1 MFQHHFARKALSRL
15 ARSLAAAAG
24 LALAAAG
31 AAQAQQTFKIGIVG
45 FFSGP
50 AAESYGV
57 PTSNAAKMMIEAF
70 NNGTAPA
77 PYATKGFGGLKIEY
91 VLLDE
96 SGGATKQV
104 QEMRNLYQRE
114 GVDAIVGYNGSG
126 DCLAISPVAEEMKKL
141 LVLADCGTPRIFEEA
156 SYKYVF
162 RTAAHGIADNVALAR
177 YLKSRNIKVESINLI
192 NQDYAYGQDARAD
205 FLGAMTQL
213 YPAHKVQTD
222 LLPKF
227 NAGQYGSEISA
238 LARQNADIVYSSL
251 WGGDLQAFL
260 LQAAPRGLFAK
271 APLVLPAA
279 DHAFNS
285 MGDKFPNG
293 VIFGARGSY
302 GLLAKPS
309 PINDWF
315 VKTYQA
321 TYGPG
326 VVSQGSYRTVQ
337 ALMGLKQAVEKAM
350 AKNGG
355 KKPQPEEIAD
365 ALRGSEW
372 DSPGGRIR
380 MALAGGHQA
389 MQSVA
394 IGRTRFDAARKSI
407 VADDV
412 QQFTPECVMPPANMK
427 SQDWIKA
434 GFPGAKCD

>member
-1 MFQHHFARKALSRL
+1 MRFPSSLRKVL
-15 ARSLAAAAG
+15 APAVLAVVG
-24 LALAAAG
+24 LALASASH
-31 AAQAQQTFKIGIVG
+31 AQAQPVFKIAVVG

-57 PTSNAAKMMIEAF
+57 PTSNAAKMMVDAF
-70 NNGTAPA
+70 NGGTTPA
-77 PYATKGFGGLKIEY
+77 PYATKGFGGMKLEY

-96 SGGATKQV
+96 AGGATKQV
-104 QEMRNLYQRE
+104 QELRNLYQRE
-114 GVDAIVGYNGSG
+114 SVDAIVGYNGSG
-126 DCLAISPVAEEMKKL
+126 DCLAIAPVAEEMKKL
-141 LVLADCGTPRIFEEA
+141 LVMADCGTPRVFEEA

-177 YLKSRNIKVESINLI
+177 YLKARNIKADRINLI
-192 NQDYAYGQDARAD
+192 NPDYAYGQDARAD
-205 FLGAMTQL
+205 FLAALAQL
-213 YPAHKVQTD
+213 NPAHKVQAD

-238 LARQNADIVYSSL
+238 LARQGSDIIYSSL

-260 LQAAPRGLFAK
+260 LQAGPRGLFSK
-271 APLVLPAA
+271 TPLVLPAA

-302 GLLAKPS
+302 GLLAQPS
-309 PINDWF
+309 PLNDWF

-321 TYGPG
+321 AYGQG
-326 VVSQGSYRTVQ
+326 VVSQGSYRTAQ
-337 ALMGLKQAVEKAM
+337 ALLGLKLAVEKAM
-350 AKNGG
+350 VKNGG

-372 DSPGGRIR
+372 DSPGGKIR

-389 MQSVA
+389 VQSMA
-394 IGRTRFDAARKSI
+394 IGRTRYDAAKKAI
-407 VADDV
+407 VAEDV
-412 QQFTPECVMPPANMK
+412 QQFAPECVMPPASMK
-427 SQDWIKA
+427 SQEWVKA
-434 GFPGAKCD
+434 GFPGARCD